1 MTRKYRTQEEK
12 QAILNEFGS
21 GITVKEIAKKHG
33 ISQGRFYAWKR
44 RGVTKKLKKTPA
56 LFQTIELA
64 LPPAAPSLIVL
75 MGQAKDVHHALGLLS
90 QIASRS

>member
-12 QAILNEFGS
+12 QAILGEFDS

-33 ISQGRFYAWKR
+33 ISQGQFYRWKR
-44 RGVTKKLKKTPA
+44 KGFTKRLKKTPA

-64 LPPAAPSLIVL
+64 SPPAAPSLVIL
-75 MGQAKDVHHALGLLS
+75 MGQPKDVHHALGLLS